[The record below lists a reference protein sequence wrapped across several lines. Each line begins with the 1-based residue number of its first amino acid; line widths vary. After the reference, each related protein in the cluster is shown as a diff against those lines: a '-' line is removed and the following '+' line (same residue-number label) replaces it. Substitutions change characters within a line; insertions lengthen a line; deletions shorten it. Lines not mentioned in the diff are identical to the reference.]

1 MTVTGCATGPDPAL
15 GDVTLPDVFGTPVPC
30 AIGTA
35 SAAGGVAP
43 AVPSG
48 PAGAEARLTKDL
60 TAIWAEVLER
70 EDVRPDDSF
79 FDLGGHS
86 ILLVTVRS
94 LARQRFGLD
103 LQLADLFTHPTPT
116 AMARHLGRKAGPAPD
131 SAAGAERAR
140 RQKQARARSRAAA
153 RKDRHRNG

>member
-1 MTVTGCATGPDPAL
+1 M
-15 GDVTLPDVFGTPVPC
+15 
-30 AIGTA
+30 
-35 SAAGGVAP
+35 
-43 AVPSG
+43 
-48 PAGAEARLTKDL
+48 TKDL

-116 AMARHLGRKAGPAPD
+116 AMARHLGRKAGPGHD